1 MQLALKFKS
10 ISSEQCE
17 PVSKI
22 KEAKQNANKN
32 ISDQKESNCWNLSI
46 HVKIKEKKNLKVTNM
61 MLTILWLG

>member
-22 KEAKQNANKN
+22 KEAKQNANK
-32 ISDQKESNCWNLSI
+32 QK
-46 HVKIKEKKNLKVTNM
+46 H
-61 MLTILWLG
+61 